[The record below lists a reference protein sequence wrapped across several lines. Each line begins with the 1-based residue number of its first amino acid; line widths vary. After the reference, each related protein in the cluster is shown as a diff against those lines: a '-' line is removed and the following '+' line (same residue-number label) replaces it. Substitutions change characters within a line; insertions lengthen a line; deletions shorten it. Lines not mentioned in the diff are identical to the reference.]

1 MVEIPEILGER
12 GEEELNPLG
21 LYEGERNE
29 KGDRH
34 GRGEALLPNGD
45 MYVGQYCKG
54 LRHGRGLYVFK
65 NGARYDGEW
74 RQGVKY
80 GQGTFWY
87 PDGTRYEG
95 EWKRDMKY
103 GFGVYYYVN
112 NDVYEGS
119 WKKNLRHGMGSYLYA
134 DTNTKFMGTWI
145 KDRIQGPGQLI
156 HPRHRFHGFWE
167 LNLPY
172 GRGCF
177 TFENACMQ
185 HGHYVHVKDPDYDE
199 TQEEHVEKIEPA
211 ALEADEEGEK
221 LENAEGAK
229 LAEAKPVPF
238 EPPPLKKGIIA
249 LWRARCITP
258 YNPDLL
264 PPEPVPLQE
273 EVSVDSLVDKCS
285 EDLVMAPEQY
295 LKYEDEYEGEIGDYY
310 NDTDYRPSVETI

>member
-1 MVEIPEILGER
+1 MAEYPGEK
-12 GEEELNPLG
+12 GEEEANPLG

-29 KGDRH
+29 KGERH
-34 GRGEALLPNGD
+34 GHGKALLPNGD
-45 MYVGQYCKG
+45 MYEGQYCKG
-54 LRHGRGLYVFK
+54 LRHGQGLYVFK
-65 NGARYDGEW
+65 NGARYEGEW
-74 RQGVKY
+74 RHGVKY
-80 GQGTFWY
+80 CQGTFWY

-95 EWKRDMKY
+95 EWKRDKKY

-112 NDVYEGS
+112 GDIYEGS
-119 WKKNLRHGMGSYLYA
+119 WKKNHRHGMGSYLYA

-145 KDRIQGPGQLI
+145 MNRMQGAGQLI

-185 HGHYVHVKDPDYDE
+185 HGHYVHLKDSEHEE
-199 TQEEHVEKIEPA
+199 TQAEITEDKIE
-211 ALEADEEGEK
+211 DEK
-221 LENAEGAK
+221 VDSS
-229 LAEAKPVPF
+229 EAKPI
-238 EPPPLKKGIIA
+238 PLKKGITA

-273 EVSVDSLVDKCS
+273 EVSLDSLPDKCS
-285 EDLVMAPEQY
+285 EELIEQEQY
-295 LKYEDEYEGEIGDYY
+295 LKYPTEYYGEGEEYY
-310 NDTDYRPSVETI
+310 EENNHFSSTVNAMEEA

>member
-1 MVEIPEILGER
+1 MEYPGER
-12 GEEELNPLG
+12 GEEETNPLG

-34 GRGEALLPNGD
+34 GHGKALLPNGD

-65 NGARYDGEW
+65 IGARYDGEW

-112 NDVYEGS
+112 GDIYEGS
-119 WKKNLRHGMGSYLYA
+119 WKKNYRHGMGSYLYA
-134 DTNTKFMGTWI
+134 VTNTKFMGTWI
-145 KDRIQGPGQLI
+145 VDRMQGAGQLI

-185 HGHYVHVKDPDYDE
+185 HGHYIHVKNPEYDE
-199 TQEEHVEKIEPA
+199 TKEEPDKGEDENKDPTAVEP
-211 ALEADEEGEK
+211 
-221 LENAEGAK
+221 
-229 LAEAKPVPF
+229 LA
-238 EPPPLKKGIIA
+238 LKKGIIA

-273 EVSVDSLVDKCS
+273 EVSLDSLAEKCS
-285 EDLVMAPEQY
+285 EDLMEREQY
-295 LKYEDEYEGEIGDYY
+295 LKYPTEYRGEGEEEYYEGENHYKSII
-310 NDTDYRPSVETI
+310 NEVQEI